1 MQKGVK
7 EKNILMAIYALILV
21 NVVQKSKVSIHEN
34 DPLSHLNMCTT
45 VIALLTPL
53 VKTIKDWRSDCIF
66 SPKYD

>member
-1 MQKGVK
+1 MEGNYLKLQTASNAKGSERK
-7 EKNILMAIYALILV
+7 KYILMAIYALILV

-53 VKTIKDWRSDCIF
+53 VKTL
-66 SPKYD
+66 

>member
-53 VKTIKDWRSDCIF
+53 VKTL
-66 SPKYD
+66 